1 MPSYWVGKLI
11 LGFVGGKCT
20 LYKPF
25 RQVTTDNESGSV
37 IKVIKQYTLPS
48 VPTGFCINKDL
59 LVQLWSGSFVRS
71 LYEYGNDL
79 SH

>member
-37 IKVIKQYTLPS
+37 IKVIKQYALPS
-48 VPTGFCINKDL
+48 VPTGFCINKDASL
-59 LVQLWSGSFVRS
+59 LACTALERLFCYVFVRIR
-71 LYEYGNDL
+71 
-79 SH
+79 